1 MPCARWAGRRDDS
14 GLTDTSGARVLLTA
28 FEPFGGAG
36 VNASEEAARYLAA
49 DGRITLAVLPVV
61 RGIAVDR
68 ALAALRR
75 MQTANRAPNLIV
87 SLGEAGP
94 EPVIRLEKVAVNWDD
109 FRIPDNGGNT
119 PRDTVINAQS
129 SAPHAHFATVP
140 VARIAANLAN
150 RTPLPVQV
158 SLSAGA
164 FVCNHLAYAVS
175 EALATKEEGGSMKD
189 ETPEPSATDGVSS
202 PSSSFILPPS
212 SFVFV
217 HVPRWRP
224 GGPGG
229 EAGLHAIVATVG
241 AVIEE
246 ALRLVA

>member
-1 MPCARWAGRRDDS
+1 M
-14 GLTDTSGARVLLTA
+14 TDTSRARVLLTA

-36 VNASEEAARYLAA
+36 VNASEEAARFLAA
-49 DGRITLAVLPVV
+49 DNRVTLAVLPVV
-61 RGIAVDR
+61 RVAAADR
-68 ALAALRR
+68 ALAALQR
-75 MQTANRAPNLIV
+75 MQAANRPPDLIV

-119 PRDTVINAQS
+119 PRDTAINAQPD
-129 SAPHAHFATVP
+129 APNAHFATVP
-140 VARIAANLAN
+140 VARIAANLAG

-164 FVCNHLAYAVS
+164 FVCNHLAYAFS
-175 EALATKEEGGSMKD
+175 EALKEKDEGERMKD
-189 ETPEPSATDGVSS
+189 KKGKEGEPGADGSGLL
-202 PSSSFILPPS
+202 SFIPSPS

-224 GGPGG
+224 GEPDGDT
-229 EAGLHAIVATVG
+229 GLHAIVATVG

-246 ALRLVA
+246 ALRLLDGGKSTGSR